1 VLYPVGSTKVQQAI
15 LATFKKTKPMNGN
28 STFTWFKLPTALI
41 TQPKFQRLSP
51 IAQAGYITLCCV
63 YWQDS
68 GVMTYEDAKMNAE
81 GVDELI
87 ERGYIQAE
95 DGMISVPF
103 LDEQINE
110 VEQMI
115 SKKKAAGVKSAEAR
129 AKQKPNNSSTPV
141 QHVFNTC
148 STDKIREDK
157 KEIREE
163 EIDRKI
169 DRKKEAPAYAVV
181 LPWETDSFLH
191 IWNIWCTFRTK
202 ELNKPKYKEMGE
214 QAALKKLSEMAG
226 GDEATAHKII
236 EQSIAN
242 AWQGLFELKTN
253 KANYNGKEPAV
264 TDQLKRNLA
273 NSILN
278 GDFKY
283 D

>member
-1 VLYPVGSTKVQQAI
+1 LDEVSQQI
-15 LATFKKTKPMNGN
+15 E
-28 STFTWFKLPTALI
+28 
-41 TQPKFQRLSP
+41 QRRQAGRKS
-51 IAQAGYITLCCV
+51 AQA
-63 YWQDS
+63 
-68 GVMTYEDAKMNAE
+68 
-81 GVDELI
+81 
-87 ERGYIQAE
+87 R
-95 DGMISVPF
+95 
-103 LDEQINE
+103 
-110 VEQMI
+110 VEQ
-115 SKKKAAGVKSAEAR
+115 KVNDR
-129 AKQKPNNSSTPV
+129 STTV
-141 QHVFNTC
+141 QRPLSNR

-181 LPWETDSFLH
+181 LPWNTDSFLH
-191 IWNIWCTFRTK
+191 IWNIWCKFRTT

-242 AWQGLFELKTN
+242 AWQGLFELKNN
-253 KANYNGKEPAV
+253 KPQYNGKEPAV